1 MGTKHSYNIYALAD
15 IPNAQS
21 LMLLSML
28 STLTTTLYILKYFNR
43 KYFDISFKKFH
54 NWNYE

>member
-1 MGTKHSYNIYALAD
+1 MGTKHSNNIYALAD
-15 IPNAQS
+15 TPNAQS

-28 STLTTTLYILKYFNR
+28 STLTTTLYILKYSNK
-43 KYFDISFKKFH
+43 KYFDISLKKFH